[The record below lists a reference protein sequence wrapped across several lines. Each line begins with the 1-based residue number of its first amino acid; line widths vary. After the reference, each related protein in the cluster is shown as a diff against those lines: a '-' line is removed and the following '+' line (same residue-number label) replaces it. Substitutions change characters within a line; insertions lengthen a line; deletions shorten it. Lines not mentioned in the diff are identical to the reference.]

1 MMQIAAIAGGG
12 AVGALL
18 RFWVSGWVYGLLG
31 RGFPW
36 GTLAVNVGGSLLMGF
51 LYVMLVERLSL
62 APEWRALLLVG
73 FLGAFTTFSTFSLE
87 TLTLMED
94 GQLLRAMMNV
104 LLSVVLCVGAAWVGM
119 LAGRQL

>member
-1 MMQIAAIAGGG
+1 MTQILAIAGGG

-18 RFWVSGWVYGLLG
+18 RFWVAGWVYGLLG

-36 GTLAVNVGGSLLMGF
+36 GTLVVNVSGSLLMGF
-51 LYVMLVERLSL
+51 LYVLLVERMSV

-87 TLTLMED
+87 TLNLIED
-94 GQLLRAMMNV
+94 GQLWRAMMNM
-104 LLSVVLCVGAAWVGM
+104 LLSVVLCIAAAWGGM
-119 LAGRQL
+119 VLGRQL

>member
-1 MMQIAAIAGGG
+1 
-12 AVGALL
+12 LL

-94 GQLLRAMMNV
+94 GQLLRAVMNV
-104 LLSVVLCVGAAWVGM
+104 LLSVVLCIGAAWAGM
-119 LAGRQL
+119 VLGRQL